1 MPAAPYKSCG
11 NATDSA
17 QDNKTV
23 YLLYFFLYL
32 LDSDSYRIIRDLLLW
47 KGTERKYSQGLYKV

>member
-23 YLLYFFLYL
+23 YLLSYL
-32 LDSDSYRIIRDLLLW
+32 LDSDSYCIIRDLLLW